1 MDCIDIK
8 YFNVNEIDDKSLDSY
23 VEDLKLK
30 GYIDR
35 ERLDKISDYKDI
47 LSKKQR
53 VLSNVLLQKELKE
66 KCKDIY
72 FNKAGKPLLNDVYFS
87 ISHSKDLVVYVKDG
101 KEIGIDVEH
110 IDRNNETILDYAFSD
125 CEVRYIKDSFKN
137 DIIYGITKLWTIK
150 ESVYKASGVEEKI
163 EPKDI
168 KVDVDNLSEI
178 LFFGKTYNVLTE
190 KIDDYYLTLASVN
203 NYNDIKLINERE
215 DKV

>member
-1 MDCIDIK
+1 MNFIFLFIIL
-8 YFNVNEIDDKSLDSY
+8 FIFVNNK
-23 VEDLKLK
+23 
-30 GYIDR
+30 
-35 ERLDKISDYKDI
+35 KI
-47 LSKKQR
+47 
-53 VLSNVLLQKELKE
+53 
-66 KCKDIY
+66 
-72 FNKAGKPLLNDVYFS
+72 
-87 ISHSKDLVVYVKDG
+87 
-101 KEIGIDVEH
+101 IDVEH

-125 CEVRYIKDSFKN
+125 CELRYIKDSFKN